1 MPVTPARLAACY
13 PRLYNVSDPR
23 SWPSIERHGLLST
36 TALLDLYG
44 VRGER
49 RLAAESR
56 RRAHSMTFTRKEH
69 DTAVIRDQIP
79 LQEAKLEECLE
90 DGMTPREWYENLNR
104 RVFFWPTKKRLTG
117 MLQAAEYRG
126 REHVVITVDTEALLE
141 SHAGRVELSPINSG
155 NTRRRP
161 KRRGRET
168 FLAPEEYPFEER
180 WSRHFRRGAV
190 AELTVDYSVPDV
202 LDLAVSVE
210 LRRGAEVVR
219 TLRPSTS

>member
-36 TALLDLYG
+36 TALLRLF
-44 VRGER
+44 EAQEEC

-56 RRAHSMTFTRKEH
+56 RRASSMTFTHEEH
-69 DTAVIRDQIP
+69 GTAVIRDQIP
-79 LQEAKLEECLE
+79 MNDAKLEECLE
-90 DGMTPREWYENLNR
+90 DGMTPRDWYENLNR
-104 RVFFWPTKKRLTG
+104 RVFFWPTEERLTG
-117 MLQAAEYRG
+117 MLLAAEYRG

-141 SHAGRVELSPINSG
+141 SHAGRVGLSPINSG

-161 KRRGRET
+161 EPRGRET
-168 FLAPEEYPFEER
+168 FLALEEYPFEER
-180 WSRHFRRGAV
+180 WRKYFRRGAV
-190 AELTVDYSVPDV
+190 AELTVDRAVPDV